1 MKRLERVENVV
12 EHIVCFKLK
21 PEATP
26 EQEQQLIDMLRK
38 LKETVPG
45 IVDLSAGR
53 TFSPERGQGFTV
65 GLVVRFRDKEGL
77 AVYGP
82 HPNHQPVK
90 DYVAQVCESVLAVDY
105 EF

>member
-1 MKRLERVENVV
+1 MV

-21 PEATP
+21 PEITA
-26 EQEQQLIDMLRK
+26 EQEQEFLAALWK

-45 IVDLSAGR
+45 IVDLTAGR
-53 TFSPERGQGFTV
+53 TFTPERGQGFTV
-65 GLVVRFRDKEGL
+65 GLVVRFHDKEGL

-90 DYVAQVCESVLAVDY
+90 EMVGRICDSVMAVDY